1 MHPTFNETEFSDQ
14 LDAIKTAAQNGELEV
29 LRDLHAQLMAQH
41 NGFIENSNAR
51 ELFQTQPIE
60 LAADNNRLDCV
71 RFLLPWSDL
80 HSPWNRAIEYAASN
94 GYTECVQLLV
104 PHSSEDLIRC
114 ALVSAAHDQQ
124 WECVD
129 IIFDSLDAD
138 SLVNIQEDLET
149 TLLWASQYQ
158 QYDLLQRVYPF
169 CNIER
174 ALAYA
179 QNRWNCIELLALT
192 DYHTSVQQN
201 ALLNTEISSTCVGH
215 QRKSKI

>member
-1 MHPTFNETEFSDQ
+1 MPQKFNETEFSDQ
-14 LDAIKTAAQNGELEV
+14 LELIKIAAKDGELEV
-29 LRDLHAQLMAQH
+29 LRGLHTQLMAHH
-41 NGFIENSNAR
+41 NGFIENPNAR
-51 ELFQTQPIE
+51 ELLQTQPIE
-60 LAADNNRLDCV
+60 LAAENNRLDCV

-80 HSPWNRAIEYAASN
+80 HSPWNRAIEYAASH
-94 GYTECVQLLV
+94 GYTQCVQLLI

-124 WECVD
+124 WECVN

-149 TLLWASQYQ
+149 TLLWSSQYH

-179 QNRWNCIELLALT
+179 QNRWNCTELLALT

-201 ALLNTEISSTCVGH
+201 KILSSVVERTGNS
-215 QRKSKI
+215 RRSKI

>member
-1 MHPTFNETEFSDQ
+1 MHPKFNETEFLDQ
-14 LDAIKTAAQNGELEV
+14 LELIKTAAKDGELEV

-41 NGFIENSNAR
+41 NGCIENPNAR
-51 ELFQTQPIE
+51 ELLQTQPIE
-60 LAADNNRLDCV
+60 LAAENNRLDCV

-80 HSPWNRAIEYAASN
+80 HSPWNRAIEYAANN
-94 GYTECVQLLV
+94 GYTKCVQLLL
-104 PHSSEDLIRC
+104 PHSSEELIRC
-114 ALVSAAHDQQ
+114 ALVSAANYQQ
-124 WECVD
+124 WECVNL
-129 IIFDSLDAD
+129 IFDSLDAD
-138 SLVNIQEDLET
+138 TLVNIQEDLEI
-149 TLLWASQYQ
+149 TLLRASQYQ
-158 QYDLLQRVYPF
+158 QYDFLQRVYPF

-201 ALLNTEISSTCVGH
+201 ARLSAEISSTRVGY